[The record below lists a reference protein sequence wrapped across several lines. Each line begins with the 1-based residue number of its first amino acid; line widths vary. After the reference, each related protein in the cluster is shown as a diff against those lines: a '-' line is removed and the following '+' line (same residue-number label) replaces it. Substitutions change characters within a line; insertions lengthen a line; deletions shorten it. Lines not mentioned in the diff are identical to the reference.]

1 MADYSIE
8 PRNDAVFGMTGSGK
22 TTFVIRLMLNTPAVC
37 RFIFDDENRTA
48 PRLRLKPCYTLRECE
63 EALLTRWVV
72 FNPDRMFAPRDGDR
86 SLFDSKRRAFR
97 WFCGW
102 IFEVCKRGPGNKIIS
117 LPEIW
122 RFCTA
127 DSIPPE
133 FAQLMQMGRE
143 LNTHVIVDTQRPDLV
158 NESIIGQTTEL
169 ICFKL
174 NAPDALHSV
183 KKLKPDAA
191 CVGLDDFPL
200 GRFVAYNRLT
210 GGRLCGRVF

>member
-1 MADYSIE
+1 
-8 PRNDAVFGMTGSGK
+8 
-22 TTFVIRLMLNTPAVC
+22 
-37 RFIFDDENRTA
+37 
-48 PRLRLKPCYTLRECE
+48 
-63 EALLTRWVV
+63 
-72 FNPDRMFAPRDGDR
+72 
-86 SLFDSKRRAFR
+86 
-97 WFCGW
+97 
-102 IFEVCKRGPGNKIIS
+102 
-117 LPEIW
+117 
-122 RFCTA
+122 
-127 DSIPPE
+127 
-133 FAQLMQMGRE
+133 MQMGRE

>member
-97 WFCGW
+97 LDL
-102 IFEVCKRGPGNKIIS
+102 RGLQTRPRQQDHLTPRN
-117 LPEIW
+117 LEI
-122 RFCTA
+122 
-127 DSIPPE
+127 
-133 FAQLMQMGRE
+133 
-143 LNTHVIVDTQRPDLV
+143 
-158 NESIIGQTTEL
+158 
-169 ICFKL
+169 
-174 NAPDALHSV
+174 LH
-183 KKLKPDAA
+183 
-191 CVGLDDFPL
+191 
-200 GRFVAYNRLT
+200 RR
-210 GGRLCGRVF
+210 